1 MRERIKHIFHGPLV
15 WLLAVAVIA
24 CAGFFMVVQLSGGST
39 INVLGSIRERG
50 TIRIGVLEDNAPYCT
65 VDEAGN
71 ATGFEAELAMQIG
84 REILQGEGVQL
95 VPLNIKTTRANL
107 DQENCDLLVS
117 KVVVN
122 ETNSTKYALS
132 SAYAQEPLQLLTRTG
147 QTINLLDG
155 NLKIGVIPS
164 SNAKSVLTTTLTG
177 MNSPV
182 QVMDISSYPD
192 ALTALQSQKID
203 AFCAEASVLRALQ
216 ADGMQIQ
223 DAQIGSL
230 TYAIA
235 VRSNEK
241 DLADAVKKCL
251 TQMRKDG
258 TLDALYNKYAI
269 VRPAET

>member
-1 MRERIKHIFHGPLV
+1 
-15 WLLAVAVIA
+15 
-24 CAGFFMVVQLSGGST
+24 
-39 INVLGSIRERG
+39 
-50 TIRIGVLEDNAPYCT
+50 
-65 VDEAGN
+65 
-71 ATGFEAELAMQIG
+71 
-84 REILQGEGVQL
+84 
-95 VPLNIKTTRANL
+95 
-107 DQENCDLLVS
+107 
-117 KVVVN
+117 
-122 ETNSTKYALS
+122 
-132 SAYAQEPLQLLTRTG
+132 
-147 QTINLLDG
+147 
-155 NLKIGVIPS
+155 
-164 SNAKSVLTTTLTG
+164 

-241 DLADAVKKCL
+241 DLADAVEKCL